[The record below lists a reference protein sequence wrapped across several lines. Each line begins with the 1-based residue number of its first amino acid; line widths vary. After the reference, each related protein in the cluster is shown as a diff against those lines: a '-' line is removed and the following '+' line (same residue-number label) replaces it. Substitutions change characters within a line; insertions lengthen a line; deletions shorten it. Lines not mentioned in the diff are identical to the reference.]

1 MTSDDAASPRPTN
14 ATERIDAID
23 VLRGVA
29 LFGVM
34 AINLVM
40 EFRISIFEQF
50 LGPKTLASPVDRAIE
65 TILTQAVE
73 LKAFAL
79 FSLLFGAGLAI
90 QFDRLTNSERRISL
104 LRRRL
109 AVLLV
114 FGVIHL
120 CLIWNGDI
128 LTEYALAGFIV
139 LPFLSGPRWLLTLS
153 ALAFLALYLAMQA
166 FPPAG
171 LFPSRAA
178 IWRDVMDANRIYA
191 TGGLL
196 DVLAFRL
203 REIPLIASLH
213 AFVFL
218 RTIGLFLVGALAWRS
233 GILQNV
239 RGLLVIAPLCIGF
252 GAALIYIGRE
262 PLGTIL
268 LALGYGAAILGIASF
283 EHGKRLLGW
292 AAPLGRMAFTN
303 YVAQS
308 LIFGWIFYGY
318 GLGLFG
324 RLGITQALAIGI
336 TVYAGQ
342 VLFSAW
348 WLRHYRYGPIE
359 WLWRTLMY
367 GVRQPM
373 VARAVSYVGA
383 LIRSRNDLSCRN
395 VLRHCERSEAIQNLS
410 AAAV

>member
-1 MTSDDAASPRPTN
+1 MTSDSAAVPRPTSS
-14 ATERIDAID
+14 AERIDAID
-23 VLRGVA
+23 VLRGIA

-40 EFRISIFEQF
+40 EFRVSIFDQF
-50 LGPKTLASPVDRAIE
+50 LGPRLLASPIDRAIE
-65 TILTQAVE
+65 AILAQAVE

-90 QFDRLTNSERRISL
+90 QFDRLANSGRRAAL
-104 LRRRL
+104 LVRRL

-139 LPFLSGPRWLLTLS
+139 LPFLFGPRWLLTLA
-153 ALAFLALYLAMQA
+153 ALVSLALYLAMQA

-178 IWRDVMDANRIYA
+178 IWQDVMDANRIYA
-191 TGGLL
+191 TGGFV

-233 GILQNV
+233 GIVQNTSGLFAIALPAIGLGA
-239 RGLLVIAPLCIGF
+239 GLLYRGI
-252 GAALIYIGRE
+252 E

-268 LALGYGAAILGIASF
+268 LALGYGAAILGIAHF
-283 EHGKRLLGW
+283 ERGKKLLGW

-308 LIFGWIFYGY
+308 IIFGWIFYGY

-324 RLGITQALAIGI
+324 RLGITPALAIGLI
-336 TVYAGQ
+336 VYAAQ
-342 VLFSAW
+342 VRFSTW
-348 WLRHYRYGPIE
+348 WLHHYRYGPLE
-359 WLWRTLMY
+359 WLWRSLMY
-367 GVRQPM
+367 GERQPM
-373 VARAVSYVGA
+373 VVA
-383 LIRSRNDLSCRN
+383 
-395 VLRHCERSEAIQNLS
+395 E
-410 AAAV
+410 AAVG

>member
-1 MTSDDAASPRPTN
+1 MISHSAVVPRPTPSS
-14 ATERIDAID
+14 ERIDAID
-23 VLRGVA
+23 VLRGIA

-40 EFRISIFEQF
+40 EFRVSIFEQF
-50 LGPKTLASPVDRAIE
+50 LGPRMLASPVDRAIE
-65 TILTQAVE
+65 AILIQAVE

-90 QFDRLTNSERRISL
+90 QFDRLANSERRTVL
-104 LRRRL
+104 LVRRL
-109 AVLLV
+109 AVLLM
-114 FGVIHL
+114 FGIIHL

-139 LPFLSGPRWLLTLS
+139 LPLLFAPRWLLTLA
-153 ALAFLALYLAMQA
+153 ALVSLALYLAMQA

-178 IWRDVMDANRIYA
+178 IWQDVVDANRIYA
-191 TGGLL
+191 TGGFL
-196 DVLAFRL
+196 DVLAFRF

-218 RTIGLFLVGALAWRS
+218 RTIGLFLLGALAWRS
-233 GILQNV
+233 RIVQNV
-239 RGLLVIAPLCIGF
+239 RALFAIAIPAIGL
-252 GAALIYIGRE
+252 GAALLYRGSE

-268 LALGYGAAILGIASF
+268 LALGYGAAILGIAHF
-283 EHGKRLLGW
+283 ERGKKLLGW

-308 LIFGWIFYGY
+308 IIFGWIFYGY

-324 RLGITQALAIGI
+324 RLGITPALAIGI
-336 TVYAGQ
+336 IVYAGQ
-342 VLFSAW
+342 VRFSTW
-348 WLRHYRYGPIE
+348 WLRHNRYGPLE
-359 WLWRTLMY
+359 WLWRSLMY

-373 VARAVSYVGA
+373 VVVEAV
-383 LIRSRNDLSCRN
+383 
-395 VLRHCERSEAIQNLS
+395 
-410 AAAV
+410 AAG

>member
-1 MTSDDAASPRPTN
+1 
-14 ATERIDAID
+14 
-23 VLRGVA
+23 
-29 LFGVM
+29 M
-34 AINLVM
+34 AVNVVM
-40 EFRISIFEQF
+40 EFRVSIFEQF
-50 LGPKTLASPVDRAIE
+50 LGPRTPVSPIDRAIE
-65 TILTQAVE
+65 TILTEAIE

-79 FSLLFGAGLAI
+79 FALLFGAGLAI
-90 QFDRLTNSERRISL
+90 QFDRLAISEHRTALL
-104 LRRRL
+104 LRRL
-109 AVLLV
+109 VVLLV
-114 FGVIHL
+114 FGVVHL

-139 LPFLSGPRWLLTLS
+139 LPFLFAPRWLL
-153 ALAFLALYLAMQA
+153 ALAALVFLALYLAMQA

-171 LFPSRAA
+171 FFPSRAA
-178 IWRDVMDANRIYA
+178 IWQDVMDANRIYA
-191 TGGLL
+191 TGGFL

-233 GILQNV
+233 GVVQNTRV
-239 RGLLVIAPLCIGF
+239 LFVIALPAIGL
-252 GAALIYIGRE
+252 GAALLHVGIE

-268 LALGYGAAILGIASF
+268 LALGYGAAILGIAHF
-283 EHGKRLLGW
+283 ERGKRPLGW

-308 LIFGWIFYGY
+308 VIFGWIFYGY

-324 RLGITQALAIGI
+324 RLGITQSLAIGI
-336 TVYAGQ
+336 AVYAMQ

-348 WLRHYRYGPIE
+348 WLRHYRYGPLE

-373 VARAVSYVGA
+373 MLAEAMAV
-383 LIRSRNDLSCRN
+383 R
-395 VLRHCERSEAIQNLS
+395 
-410 AAAV
+410 

>member
-1 MTSDDAASPRPTN
+1 MTSHSAVAPGPTPS
-14 ATERIDAID
+14 AERIDAID

-34 AINLVM
+34 AVNLVM

-50 LGPKTLASPVDRAIE
+50 LGPRTLASPLDRAID

-90 QFDRLTNSERRISL
+90 QFDRLVTSERRTAL
-104 LRRRL
+104 LVRRL

-139 LPFLSGPRWLLTLS
+139 LPFLFGPRWLL
-153 ALAFLALYLAMQA
+153 ALTALVSLTLYLAMQV

-178 IWRDVMDANRIYA
+178 IWQDVMDANRIYA
-191 TGGLL
+191 TGGYL

-203 REIPLIASLH
+203 REIPLVASLH
-213 AFVFL
+213 AFIFL

-239 RGLLVIAPLCIGF
+239 HGLFVIAFPSIGL
-252 GAALIYIGRE
+252 GAALLFRDIG

-268 LALGYGAAILGIASF
+268 LALGYGAAILGIAHF
-283 EHGKRLLGW
+283 ERGMRLLGW

-308 LIFGWIFYGY
+308 AIFGWIFYGY

-324 RLGITQALAIGI
+324 RLGITQALAIGVA
-336 TVYAGQ
+336 VYVGQ
-342 VLFSAW
+342 VLFSTW
-348 WLRHYRYGPIE
+348 WLRHYRYGPLE

-367 GVRQPM
+367 GARQPM
-373 VARAVSYVGA
+373 LAAEVAVR
-383 LIRSRNDLSCRN
+383 
-395 VLRHCERSEAIQNLS
+395 
-410 AAAV
+410 

>member
-1 MTSDDAASPRPTN
+1 
-14 ATERIDAID
+14 
-23 VLRGVA
+23 
-29 LFGVM
+29 
-34 AINLVM
+34 
-40 EFRISIFEQF
+40 
-50 LGPKTLASPVDRAIE
+50 
-65 TILTQAVE
+65 
-73 LKAFAL
+73 
-79 FSLLFGAGLAI
+79 
-90 QFDRLTNSERRISL
+90 
-104 LRRRL
+104 
-109 AVLLV
+109 
-114 FGVIHL
+114 
-120 CLIWNGDI
+120 
-128 LTEYALAGFIV
+128 
-139 LPFLSGPRWLLTLS
+139 
-153 ALAFLALYLAMQA
+153 MQA

-373 VARAVSYVGA
+373 VATQVAVVG
-383 LIRSRNDLSCRN
+383 
-395 VLRHCERSEAIQNLS
+395 
-410 AAAV
+410 

>member
-1 MTSDDAASPRPTN
+1 MTSDGVASPRPTHPSD
-14 ATERIDAID
+14 RIDAID
-23 VLRGVA
+23 VLRGIA

-50 LGPKTLASPVDRAIE
+50 LGPKTLASPIDRAIE

-90 QFDRLTNSERRISL
+90 QFDRLATSERRTAL
-104 LRRRL
+104 LVRRL
-109 AVLLV
+109 AVLLA
-114 FGVIHL
+114 FGIIHL

-139 LPFLSGPRWLLTLS
+139 LPFLFGQRWLLTLA

-171 LFPSRAA
+171 LFPSRAV
-178 IWRDVMDANRIYA
+178 ILQDVMDANRNYA
-191 TGGLL
+191 TGGFL

-218 RTIGLFLVGALAWRS
+218 RTIGLFLVGSLAWRC
-233 GILQNV
+233 GIVQNV
-239 RGLLVIAPLCIGF
+239 RGLLAIALPAIGL
-252 GAALIYIGRE
+252 GAGLLYRGIE

-268 LALGYGAAILGIASF
+268 LALGYGAAILGIARF
-283 EHGKRLLGW
+283 ERGKRLLGW
-292 AAPLGRMAFTN
+292 AAPLGRMAFTD

-308 LIFGWIFYGY
+308 VIFGWIFYGY

-324 RLGITQALAIGI
+324 RLGITQAFAIGMI
-336 TVYAGQ
+336 VYTAQ

-348 WLRHYRYGPIE
+348 WLRHYRYGPLE
-359 WLWRTLMY
+359 WLWRSLMY

-373 VARAVSYVGA
+373 LLPSSGTAVRTRLS
-383 LIRSRNDLSCRN
+383 SRT
-395 VLRHCERSEAIQNLS
+395 SEAQIRDP
-410 AAAV
+410 

>member
-1 MTSDDAASPRPTN
+1 MTENVAGALAHHWNSPMISDSAAVPRPMPS
-14 ATERIDAID
+14 AERIDGID
-23 VLRGVA
+23 VLRGIA

-34 AINLVM
+34 AINVVM
-40 EFRISIFEQF
+40 EFRVSIFEQF
-50 LGPKTLASPVDRAIE
+50 LGPKTFAPPIDLVIDAI
-65 TILTQAVE
+65 LNQAVE

-90 QFDRLTNSERRISL
+90 QFDRLATSECRAAL
-104 LRRRL
+104 LLRRL

-139 LPFLSGPRWLLTLS
+139 LPFLFGPRWLL
-153 ALAFLALYLAMQA
+153 ALAALVFLALYLLLQA
-166 FPPAG
+166 FPPEG
-171 LFPSRAA
+171 LFPSRAM

-191 TGGLL
+191 TGGFL
-196 DVLAFRL
+196 DILAFRL
-203 REIPLIASLH
+203 RELTLLAPLH
-213 AFVFL
+213 VFIFP
-218 RTIGLFLVGALAWRS
+218 RTIGLFLVGALAWRT
-233 GILQNV
+233 GIVQNT
-239 RGLLVIAPLCIGF
+239 RALLVIAVAAIALGAGF
-252 GAALIYIGRE
+252 LGSTE
-262 PLGTIL
+262 PLGIIA

-283 EHGKRLLGW
+283 ERGKTLLGW

-308 LIFGWIFYGY
+308 VIFGWTFYGY

-324 RLGITQALAIGI
+324 RLAVTQALIIGI
-336 TVYAGQ
+336 AVYIAQ

-348 WLRHYRYGPIE
+348 WLRHYRYGPLE
-359 WLWRTLMY
+359 WLWRSLMY

-373 VARAVSYVGA
+373 VVAQKAGVR
-383 LIRSRNDLSCRN
+383 
-395 VLRHCERSEAIQNLS
+395 
-410 AAAV
+410 

>member
-1 MTSDDAASPRPTN
+1 MTSDSAVLPRPTPS
-14 ATERIDAID
+14 AERIDAID
-23 VLRGVA
+23 VLRGIA

-40 EFRISIFEQF
+40 EFRISIFDQF
-50 LGPKTLASPVDRAIE
+50 LGPRMLASPVDRAIE
-65 TILTQAVE
+65 AILTQAVE

-90 QFDRLTNSERRISL
+90 QFDRLATSARRAAL
-104 LRRRL
+104 LVRRL

-128 LTEYALAGFIV
+128 LTEYAIAGFIV
-139 LPFLSGPRWLLTLS
+139 LPFLFGPRWLLTLA
-153 ALAFLALYLAMQA
+153 ALVSLALYLAMQA

-178 IWRDVMDANRIYA
+178 IWQDVIDANRIYA
-191 TGGLL
+191 TGGFL

-213 AFVFL
+213 AFVFP

-233 GILQNV
+233 GILKNT
-239 RGLLVIAPLCIGF
+239 RGLFAIALPAIGL
-252 GAALIYIGRE
+252 GAGLLYRGIE

-268 LALGYGAAILGIASF
+268 LALGYGAAILGIAHF
-283 EHGKRLLGW
+283 ERGKKLLGW

-308 LIFGWIFYGY
+308 IIFGWIFYGY

-324 RLGITQALAIGI
+324 RLGISPALAIGLI
-336 TVYAGQ
+336 VYAAQ
-342 VLFSAW
+342 VRFSTW
-348 WLRHYRYGPIE
+348 WLRHYRYGPLE
-359 WLWRTLMY
+359 WLWRSLMY
-367 GVRQPM
+367 GERQPM
-373 VARAVSYVGA
+373 VVARVVVVG
-383 LIRSRNDLSCRN
+383 
-395 VLRHCERSEAIQNLS
+395 
-410 AAAV
+410 